1 MKIIR
6 WTLLGAFLFVQ
17 TAQAAILWT
26 GGEEIDFPRGATV
39 TANTAGYHRSGYG
52 RHTINVAAG
61 FVGISNAFPSGP
73 VTSAWFSVQAYMNVI
88 NANLKLVGL
97 GKSGTSNGLWLG
109 IGGTAGKIALWKYD
123 GTTWTLLATETGT
136 SVPST
141 GLNYKYDMQV
151 ISYGASA
158 TVNIYVNGSASPKLT
173 YTGDVT
179 VGGNTNLDN
188 VQIFQTNTAW
198 TYYSEFIVADTDT
211 RLMSV
216 VTLAPSAAGTTNQ
229 WTGAYT
235 DISESTLNDATLVSS
250 ATSGQN
256 FQCNLNDL
264 PSTSLAIKAVKATA
278 RGVQTGGGIAGL
290 ALGLYTS
297 ATVSVPSAS
306 ALTTTWDTYE
316 TLYQTNP
323 VTSSAFTPTEV
334 NALQLNLQS
343 AP

>member
-6 WTLLGAFLFVQ
+6 WALLGAFLFVQ
-17 TAQAAILWT
+17 TAQATILWT
-26 GGEEIDFPRGATV
+26 GGEEIDFPKGAAV
-39 TANTAGYHRSGYG
+39 TANLGFNRSGYG
-52 RHTINVAAG
+52 RHTINVGTG
-61 FVGISNAFPSGP
+61 FIGISNAFPSGP
-73 VTSAWFSVQAYMNVI
+73 VTSAWLSVQTYMNAVST
-88 NANLKLVGL
+88 NMKMVGL
-97 GKSGTSNGLWLG
+97 GKSGTSNSLWIG
-109 IGGTAGKIALWKYD
+109 TGGTAGKIALWKYD
-123 GTTWTLLATETGT
+123 GTTWTLLASEAGV
-136 SVPST
+136 SVPTSA
-141 GLNYKYDMQV
+141 LNYKYDMQV
-151 ISYGASA
+151 INYGASA
-158 TVNIYVNGSASPKLT
+158 TVNIYVNGSAAPKLT
-173 YTGDVT
+173 FTGDVT
-179 VGGNTNLDN
+179 AGGNTNLDN
-188 VQIFQTNTAW
+188 VQISQPNGNW
-198 TYYSEFIVADTDT
+198 TFYSEFIVADVDT

-235 DISESTLNDATLVSS
+235 DISESTLNDATLVTS

-256 FQCNLNDL
+256 FQCNFNDL
-264 PSTSLAIKAVKATA
+264 PSGSFAIKAVKATA
-278 RGVQTGGGIAGL
+278 RAVQTGGGIASL
-290 ALGLYTS
+290 ALGLYTN